1 MHTLQEPVV
10 EALEGLFWRGVARN
24 ALVARQET
32 IDWHYKTLGSCKQ
45 LPSRK
50 ARINSGPLKPFLW

>member
-24 ALVARQET
+24 ALGGAARDNWLALQ
-32 IDWHYKTLGSCKQ
+32 TLGSCKQ